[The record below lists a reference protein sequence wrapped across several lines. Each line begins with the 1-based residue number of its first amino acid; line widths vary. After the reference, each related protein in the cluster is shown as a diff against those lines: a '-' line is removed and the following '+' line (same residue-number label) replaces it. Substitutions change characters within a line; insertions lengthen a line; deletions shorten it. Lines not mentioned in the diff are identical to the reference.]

1 MLPRVIHR
9 LIEEQ
14 RLYFPECLQVLRGH
28 TFLEGFV
35 RLKMMDDPFNVF
47 VLGEETD
54 GDFQTHL
61 LDRGEVVTTAHDTTL
76 DKLLASH
83 GLELREGLFIF
94 ERFVGFEIVPG
105 ENLTVAI
112 EIELG

>member
-1 MLPRVIHR
+1 MLPSIIHR

-14 RLYFPECLQVLRGH
+14 RLYFLECLQVLRGH
-28 TFLEGFV
+28 TLLEGFV
-35 RLKMMDDPFNVF
+35 RLKMMDHAFNVF

-76 DKLLASH
+76 DKLLAGH
-83 GLELREGLFIF
+83 GLKLREGLFIF
-94 ERFVGFEIVPG
+94 
-105 ENLTVAI
+105 
-112 EIELG
+112 

>member
-1 MLPRVIHR
+1 
-9 LIEEQ
+9 
-14 RLYFPECLQVLRGH
+14 
-28 TFLEGFV
+28 
-35 RLKMMDDPFNVF
+35 MDHAFNVF
-47 VLGEETD
+47 VLGEEPD
-54 GDFQTHL
+54 GDFQTDL

-76 DKLLASH
+76 DKLLAGHS
-83 GLELREGLFIF
+83 LELREGLFIF